1 MPLVKINYND
11 ECFES
16 LVKLYRCRVNSTE
29 NSDEFD
35 VAKLYSVTENDEII
49 YGEYTFVRQDID
61 EESDSK
67 KEDEKKMLPEG
78 ASWFK
83 NFRNR
88 SKTTSTG
95 ITEWEALISKV
106 RTSFHKKNTWLKYE
120 AGTGKFDQKSDEERI
135 KNAIKALWGEDS
147 PNEETIE
154 YLENS
159 SARDAYTTI
168 YGASV
173 RLDIFAGREAVGGAT
188 TIVGRLYFSIEDSQ
202 VKPLSFETARKIT
215 ENIAKPSDDGNN
227 KKSPSEDD
235 DSDNK
240 KSQDSSNPQIKST
253 ELLSSLRNGIID
265 CFKNGLNKYLYVRKP
280 AENENQLSDD
290 NRKIT
295 NLIEK
300 SGIRVTEFTCK
311 SIEIL
316 YMFQVRTANRVY
328 KVKCKGQDILTAIV
342 DANEELSLR
351 CLSCNDQSLILNRNT
366 VRIEKKGRSTN
377 KEKAYEDYYVKFDG
391 DKTLGLG
398 DNYDL
403 VINKIRE
410 HNIPIECK
418 DCYKLRCKNNV
429 VEGSELGAD
438 PDRKYCR
445 DCTNCEVVYYVDGKP
460 RYTPSLV
467 YDFQARDLVLPT
479 DGETCKVCGRTYYGT
494 SLTDGVCK
502 FCQGSEDEDQIQK
515 AKRLYKIYSRALAPF
530 TRLKHLFSSK
540 SCFEDEE
547 VIVFKL
553 ENEYYVI
560 DKLQSQGNNKKFL
573 STASFRHK
581 VQVKGDEGQ
590 NN

>member
-29 NSDEFD
+29 NPDEFD

-106 RTSFHKKNTWLKYE
+106 RTSFHQKNTWLKYE
-120 AGTGKFDQKSDEERI
+120 AGTGKFDKKSDEERI

-154 YLENS
+154 YLEKP

-188 TIVGRLYFSIEDSQ
+188 TIVGRLYFLIEDNQ

-215 ENIAKPSDDGNN
+215 ENIAKPS
-227 KKSPSEDD
+227 EDD

-240 KSQDSSNPQIKST
+240 KSQDSSSPQIQST
-253 ELLSSLRNGIID
+253 YLLSSLRNGIID
-265 CFKNGLNKYLYVRKP
+265 CFKNGLNKYLYIRKP

-295 NLIEK
+295 SLIEK

-316 YMFQVRTANRVY
+316 YMFQVKTANRVY

-342 DANEELSLR
+342 DTNEELSLR

-377 KEKAYEDYYVKFDG
+377 NEKAYEDYYVKLDG

-418 DCYKLRCKNNV
+418 DCYKLRCKNNI

-467 YDFQARDLVLPT
+467 YDFQARDLVLST
-479 DGETCKVCGRTYYGT
+479 DGETCKVCGRTYYST